1 MSAATGAMFSGRE
14 TKGRVLIVDDEP
26 DVRKVVRMT
35 LTKAGYDVIEAE
47 DGEKAIAAIKEGEN
61 PVLLSVIISDIR
73 MPKINGV
80 EAINYFQQQWPRVP
94 LIVLTGFP
102 DMEMAI
108 EFLKKGVVD
117 YLVKPVEKEK
127 LMNAVAKAQGPVEPF
142 RDLTSAW
149 QRVAYGQRPP
159 TSEAFR
165 TLCRAWD
172 RNWGSGS

>member
-1 MSAATGAMFSGRE
+1 MSEGTGGMFSGHE

-35 LTKAGYDVIEAE
+35 LTKAGYDVIKAE

-61 PVLLSVIISDIR
+61 PLLLDVIISDIR

-80 EAINYFQQQWPRVP
+80 EALNYFQQQWPSVP

-102 DMEMAI
+102 DMEMATG
-108 EFLKKGVVD
+108 FLKQGIVD

-127 LMNAVAKAQGPVEPF
+127 LTASVAKAI
-142 RDLTSAW
+142 A
-149 QRVAYGQRPP
+149 QREITR
-159 TSEAFR
+159 
-165 TLCRAWD
+165 L
-172 RNWGSGS
+172 